1 MYGKHIKVRSINELI
16 RMFKIKQNEQSKE
29 QGDGEMSGNDSLDV
43 LPFTDITELEKNIEE
58 SLTKIRTII
67 SSVNPLIAL
76 IQLYGFKF
84 FNHFGNIEVSV
95 YGNVKPHEN
104 KLLDITQSL
113 IVTSDL
119 NVGTGCLDKNELTVY
134 LEELDKLFTA
144 ATFYINLAPKDE
156 LIKYSQGMQMNVSG
170 TMYPFFEKEHFTDM
184 LSPYTDL
191 LNEIFG
197 ITSFDVVEG
206 LLAISRHLRT
216 MGFMEALIDSGASPE
231 DELSVEVLLNI
242 ADYFNVERIT
252 GWPIEFIQELSL
264 QQGECKDFYE
274 SDLHVMLK
282 EPPIKY
288 KPFIGI
294 GGKYYCFSIDNLID
308 NFYRAVLRA
317 MRRKNGCISNRIN
330 DIQKDLSEALPFKIF
345 KTILPTSQM
354 FQNVFYKAPVGANGK
369 NEWCECDGI
378 ILFDDVM
385 IIIEV
390 KGGALS
396 PVSPFSDEEA
406 YKKSLNDL
414 AKNPYEQSLRLF
426 DEYKR
431 LGKIDI
437 FQKESKKRYK
447 FITSIE
453 NINFIQA
460 CCVTL
465 DDFNEIASQIEKT
478 EFIQNSD
485 LPVWCVSINDLR
497 VYPELFDSP
506 SLFLN
511 YLYQRSHAAKNPYI
525 KLNDELDHIGMYF
538 AYNDYST
545 RIREIANEEDIGEI
559 FITSHREEIDAY
571 MARKIN
577 SALDDGEGESFL
589 DLLIGP
595 ALKPKQ
601 EMDLMFEQLIK
612 LLDSTK
618 DHLCIR
624 AARYFLLLDSYSRD
638 NLSEFLSSRSRKL
651 LEFKGR
657 QAILT
662 PYMAFN
668 YKKEDRNMELPVI
681 MIFLL
686 HGSNKLFKDVVQRK
700 RFLMERVI
708 YEDEPTYCILVGMNK
723 NKELTKVITHVIGPE
738 QFQMLPESAYQL
750 LKNRREKIGNSRS
763 FKEC

>member
-1 MYGKHIKVRSINELI
+1 MKEENE
-16 RMFKIKQNEQSKE
+16 
-29 QGDGEMSGNDSLDV
+29 SLDV
-43 LPFTDITELEKNIEE
+43 FPFIEIIELEKNIEE
-58 SLTKIRTII
+58 SLTKIRSTI
-67 SSVNPLIAL
+67 SKGNPIMTM
-76 IQLYGFKF
+76 IQLHGQKF
-84 FNHFGNIEVSV
+84 FNHFGDIEASV
-95 YGNVKPHEN
+95 YGNVKPYEN
-104 KLLDITQSL
+104 KLLDFTQSL
-113 IVTSDL
+113 IVTNDI
-119 NVGTGCLDKNELTVY
+119 NQGTGCLNKNEITGY

-144 ATFYINLAPKDE
+144 ASIYVNMAPKDE

-170 TMYPFFEKEHFTDM
+170 TLYPFFEKEHFTDM

-191 LNEIFG
+191 LEEIFG
-197 ITSFDVVEG
+197 ITSIEAVEG
-206 LLAISRHLRT
+206 LLAISKHLRT
-216 MGFMEALIDSGASPE
+216 MGFVEALINSGASPE
-231 DELSVEVLLNI
+231 EISDEVLLNI
-242 ADYFNVERIT
+242 AEYFNVERIT

-274 SDLHVMLK
+274 NDLQVMLK
-282 EPPIKY
+282 ETPIKY
-288 KPFIGI
+288 KPFIGV
-294 GGKYYCFSIDNLID
+294 GDKYYCFSIDNLID
-308 NFYRAVLRA
+308 NFYRTVLRA
-317 MRRKNGCISNRIN
+317 MRRKKGSISNRIN
-330 DIQKDLSEALPFKIF
+330 DIQKDLSEALPFKLF
-345 KTILPTSQM
+345 KTILPASQM
-354 FQNVFYKAPVGANGK
+354 FKSVFYKAPVGANGK

-414 AKNPYEQSLRLF
+414 AKNPYEQSLRF
-426 DEYKR
+426 FEEYKR
-431 LGKIDI
+431 TGKIDI
-437 FQKESKKRYK
+437 YHKESKKRYK
-447 FITSIE
+447 FTTSIE
-453 NINFIQA
+453 NIKFIQA

-485 LPVWCVSINDLR
+485 LPVWCVSVNDLR

-511 YLYQRSHAAKNPYI
+511 YLYQRSHATKNPYI

-538 AYNDYST
+538 AYNDYCT
-545 RIREIANEEDIGEI
+545 RISEIAKEEDIEEI
-559 FITSHREEIDAY
+559 FIASHRDEIDAY

-577 SALDDGEGESFL
+577 TDLNDGEGESFYDIL
-589 DLLIGP
+589 FGP
-595 ALKPKQ
+595 APKPRQ
-601 EMDLMFEQLIK
+601 EMDFMFEQLIK

-638 NLSEFLSSRSRKL
+638 NLSEFLSSRSKKL
-651 LEFKGR
+651 LEFKSR

-668 YKKEDRNMELPVI
+668 YKKEDRISELPVI
-681 MIFLL
+681 TIFLL
-686 HGSNKLFKDVVQRK
+686 QASNKLFKDVVQRK
-700 RFLMERVI
+700 RFLMERVL

-723 NKELTKVITHVIGPE
+723 NKELTKVITHIIGPE
-738 QFQMLPESAYQL
+738 QFQMLPESAYEL
-750 LKNRREKIGNSRS
+750 LKNTRDKIGNSRNI
-763 FKEC
+763 KEF

>member
-1 MYGKHIKVRSINELI
+1 
-16 RMFKIKQNEQSKE
+16 
-29 QGDGEMSGNDSLDV
+29 MSVNDSIDM
-43 LPFTDITELEKNIEE
+43 LPFMDITKLEKNIAE
-58 SLTKIRTII
+58 SLTKIRSTI
-67 SSVNPLIAL
+67 SKANPLITL
-76 IQLYGFKF
+76 IQLHGHKF
-84 FNHFGNIEVSV
+84 FNHFGDIEASV
-95 YGNVKPHEN
+95 HGNVKPYEN
-104 KLLDITQSL
+104 KLLDFTQSL
-113 IVTSDL
+113 LVTSDV
-119 NVGTGCLDKNELTVY
+119 NVGTVCLNLDEITCY
-134 LEELDKLFTA
+134 IEELEKLFTA
-144 ATFYINLAPKDE
+144 ATVYVNFAPKDE

-170 TMYPFFEKEHFTDM
+170 SLYPFFEKEHFTDM

-191 LNEIFG
+191 LNDIFG
-197 ITSFDVVEG
+197 ITSFDLVEG
-206 LLAISRHLRT
+206 LLAISRNLRT
-216 MGFMEALIDSGASPE
+216 MGFMEALIDSGISPE
-231 DELSVEVLLNI
+231 EVSEGELLNL
-242 ADYFNVERIT
+242 AEYFNVKDIT
-252 GWPIEFIQELSL
+252 GWPIEFIRELSL
-264 QQGECKDFYE
+264 QQGEYKDFYK
-274 SDLHVMLK
+274 SDLQVMLK

-288 KPFIGI
+288 NPFIGI

-308 NFYRAVLRA
+308 NFYRTVLRA
-317 MRRKNGCISNRIN
+317 MRRKKSSISNRIN
-330 DIQKDLSEALPFKIF
+330 DIQKDLSESLPFRFF

-354 FQNVFYKAPVGANGK
+354 FQNIFYKAPVGANGK

-385 IIIEV
+385 IITEV

-426 DEYKR
+426 EEYR
-431 LGKIDI
+431 RVGKLEIY
-437 FQKESKKRYK
+437 QKETKKRYK
-447 FITSIE
+447 LITSIE
-453 NINFIQA
+453 NIKFIQA

-485 LPVWCVSINDLR
+485 LPVWCVSVNDLR

-525 KLNDELDHIGMYF
+525 KVNDELDHIGMYF

-545 RIREIANEEDIGEI
+545 RIQEIADEEDIGEI
-559 FITSHREEIDAY
+559 FIASHRDEIDAY

-577 SALDDGEGESFL
+577 SDLDDGEGESFL

-595 ALKPKQ
+595 APKPKQ
-601 EMDLMFEQLIK
+601 EMDFMFEQLIN
-612 LLDSTK
+612 LLDGTK

-624 AARYFLLLDSYSRD
+624 AARYLLLLDSYSRD
-638 NLSEFLSSRSRKL
+638 NINEFLLSRSKRL
-651 LEFKGR
+651 AEFKNR
-657 QAILT
+657 KAILT

-668 YKKEDRNMELPVI
+668 FKKEDRISELPVI

-686 HGSNKLFKDVVQRK
+686 HASNKLFKDVVQRK
-700 RFLMERVI
+700 RFLMERVVF
-708 YEDEPTYCILVGMNK
+708 EDEPAYCVLVGMNK

-738 QFQMLPESAYQL
+738 QFQMLPESSYKL
-750 LKNRREKIGNSRS
+750 LKNTREKIGNSRK
-763 FKEC
+763 FKEL